1 MSKIYGLRAREK
13 RSVEDQHR
21 KRTLHDMD
29 GGSTLTW
36 VKEGDAKTAHWT
48 YDGKSHHIVINE
60 EIPSLITN
68 RAMLALPEHKRKEL
82 QYVKAV
88 HNHEVMH
95 SLYTSRDFEGI
106 NAECTRLGIPF
117 VDVNLFEDGR
127 GEAIMRNKRP
137 MAKMGGK
144 KDIDHQGNY
153 TIESHTYGVR
163 KFEWCKWDEYNL
175 DNPRNALLSFIKCEG
190 TATNLAGLRGLW
202 DRYIAD
208 EKLCP
213 IAGGEGGFKS
223 TKGIKTYDWFLA
235 LWRKFAGRG
244 ADKRYPT
251 TESLLPLIKKFN
263 ELFPLPPG
271 EGPGKGL
278 GGTDYEESAKKA
290 GVKPFHPHAGSGGG
304 SEEPTK
310 PEELVPTK
318 KTLRGVHDKKR
329 NAKDES
335 EQGLPK
341 KEFVE
346 RGLDPNYFTWDG

>member
-1 MSKIYGLRAREK
+1 MYGKIYGLRARAK
-13 RSVEDQHR
+13 RGVEEQHR

-36 VKEGDAKTAHWT
+36 TKEGDGKTAHWT
-48 YDGKSHHIVINE
+48 FDGTRHHIVINE

-68 RAMLALPEHKRKEL
+68 KAMLALPPHKRKEL

-106 NAECTRLGIPF
+106 NAECAKLNIPF

-127 GEAIMRNKRP
+127 GEGLMRNKRP

-144 KDIDHQGNY
+144 KDLDHQGNY
-153 TIESHTYGVR
+153 TVESHTYGVR
-163 KFEWCKWDEYNL
+163 KFEWCKWDEFNL

-190 TATNLAGLRGLW
+190 TAVNLAGLLGMW
-202 DRYIAD
+202 DKYIHD
-208 EKLCP
+208 GKLQP

-223 TKGIKTYDWFLA
+223 TRGIKTYNWFLA

-244 ADKRYPT
+244 ADKRFPT
-251 TESLLPLIKKFN
+251 TESLLPLIKMFN
-263 ELFPLPPG
+263 ELFPIPPG

-278 GGTDYEESAKKA
+278 GGTDYEEAAKKS
-290 GVKPFHPHAGSGGG
+290 GVKPHHPHAGTGSGK
-304 SEEPTK
+304 STATK
-310 PEELVPTK
+310 PEELVPTT
-318 KTLRGVHDKKR
+318 KTLRGVHDKK
-329 NAKDES
+329 KGVDES
-335 EQGLPK
+335 KEGLPRR
-341 KEFVE
+341 EFVE